1 MNVEIY
7 KYEGM
12 RYNTLR
18 NHIDN
23 LTSEFYYSLRTRDV
37 LYVGW
42 HLNIMTGVISGV
54 FVTSWS
60 DFTYERINTNSI

>member
-12 RYNTLR
+12 RFNTLH

-42 HLNIMTGVISGV
+42 HLNIMTEVISRV
-54 FVTSWS
+54 SVDWNE
-60 DFTYERINTNSI
+60 FTYERINTNSI